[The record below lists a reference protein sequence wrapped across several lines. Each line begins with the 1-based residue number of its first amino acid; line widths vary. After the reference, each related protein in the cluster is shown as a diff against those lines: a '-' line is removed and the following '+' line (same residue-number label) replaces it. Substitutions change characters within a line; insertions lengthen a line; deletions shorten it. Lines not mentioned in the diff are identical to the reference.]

1 MGLLPTQ
8 KPATAGR
15 WVCGGGEWGSW
26 ERGVEACVT
35 TARQWMELGW
45 GYYLPRNLPQ
55 LVDGCVCV
63 RRGGEG
69 RREVGGEVE
78 GCVTTARQWMELGW
92 GYYLPRNLTCQSW
105 SMGVYLL

>member
-15 WVCGGGEWGSW
+15 WVCVGGEWGSW

-55 LVDGCVCV
+55 LVDGCVCEEEGG
-63 RRGGEG
+63 RRGEG
-69 RREVGGEVE
+69 KLGGRLKVVLPQLDN
-78 GCVTTARQWMELGW
+78 GWSWGGVTT
-92 GYYLPRNLTCQSW
+92 YPKT
-105 SMGVYLL
+105 